1 CIDEKYLCTGCRFS
15 GLRSWAATS
24 AVLLQ
29 MYAAFCISCSILD
42 AFAWHRLGQGI
53 PVPHYGARGT
63 CTGLKGTSAGANVTF
78 WKHNCSRALKDVN
91 IVSADENG
99 PNVIF
104 GATAALSSVPER
116 N

>member
-1 CIDEKYLCTGCRFS
+1 MYRLPIFGAPLVGSNMRRFATDVC
-15 GLRSWAATS
+15 GVLHQLLDFGRLRLASS
-24 AVLLQ
+24 
-29 MYAAFCISCSILD
+29 
-42 AFAWHRLGQGI
+42 GQGI